1 MMNDAAERSALG
13 FAAAAVLLWS
23 TVATAFKLAL
33 FGLDPLDLLCLSVM
47 VSWAALGAALL
58 RRRFSA
64 RRSGAP
70 SRAGSDAH
78 SADASGGGS
87 DVHSSD
93 VPGAGS
99 AVHSADASGARP
111 GGGLGSFRKEA
122 LIAGML
128 GILNPILY
136 YWILFTA
143 YDRLPAQIAQ
153 PLNYTWPLFLALLA
167 LPINGRGPTRLE
179 TAGILISLAGVVLI
193 ARPGG
198 GVTASADPLG
208 VFLAM
213 GSGVIWAL
221 YWLIGN
227 RLAMDG
233 ALRLFIG
240 FSAAVIPAFI
250 LWAARGFILP
260 GSLSAGL
267 AAVWAG
273 LFEMGLTFLF
283 WDAALQRTARPARI
297 GNLVYIGP
305 VISLIWIA
313 LVLKEPIHPLT
324 IVGLA
329 VIVLGI
335 LTGRNAL
342 RLL

>member
-1 MMNDAAERSALG
+1 MMNDASERSALG

-33 FGLDPLDLLCLSVM
+33 FGLDPLDLLCLSVI

-64 RRSGAP
+64 RR
-70 SRAGSDAH
+70 
-78 SADASGGGS
+78 
-87 DVHSSD
+87 
-93 VPGAGS
+93 
-99 AVHSADASGARP
+99 SGARP

-198 GVTASADPLG
+198 GVTASADPFG
-208 VFLAM
+208 VLLAM

-297 GNLVYIGP
+297 GNLVYTGP
-305 VISLIWIA
+305 FISLIWIA
-313 LVLKEPIHPLT
+313 LVLEEPIHPLT

>member
-1 MMNDAAERSALG
+1 MMNDASERSALG

-64 RRSGAP
+64 RRSGALSGAP
-70 SRAGSDAH
+70 S
-78 SADASGGGS
+78 
-87 DVHSSD
+87 
-93 VPGAGS
+93 GAGS
-99 AVHSADASGARP
+99 AVHSAGASEVGSDVHSADVPGACS
-111 GGGLGSFRKEA
+111 GGGLGSFRKEV

-198 GVTASADPLG
+198 GVTASADLFG
-208 VFLAM
+208 VLLAM

-305 VISLIWIA
+305 FISLIWIA
-313 LVLKEPIHPLT
+313 LVLEEPIHPLT

-335 LTGRNAL
+335 LAGRNAL
-342 RLL
+342 RLPRRTD

>member
-1 MMNDAAERSALG
+1 MMHDASERSALG

-64 RRSGAP
+64 RRSGALSGDP
-70 SRAGSDAH
+70 S
-78 SADASGGGS
+78 
-87 DVHSSD
+87 
-93 VPGAGS
+93 GAGS
-99 AVHSADASGARP
+99 AVHSADASEVGSDVHSADVSGACS
-111 GGGLGSFRKEA
+111 GGGLGSFRKEV

-198 GVTASADPLG
+198 GVTASADLFG
-208 VFLAM
+208 VLLAM

-305 VISLIWIA
+305 FISLIWIA
-313 LVLKEPIHPLT
+313 LVLEEPIHPLT

-335 LTGRNAL
+335 LAGRNAL
-342 RLL
+342 RLPRRTD

>member
-1 MMNDAAERSALG
+1 MNNESERAALG
-13 FAAAAVLLWS
+13 FAMAAVLLWS

-33 FGLDPLDLLCLSVM
+33 FGLDPPDLLCLSVM
-47 VSWAALGAALL
+47 VSWAAIGAALL

-64 RRSGAP
+64 RRSGA
-70 SRAGSDAH
+70 RAGA
-78 SADASGGGS
+78 AS
-87 DVHSSD
+87 
-93 VPGAGS
+93 GAGS
-99 AVHSADASGARP
+99 VVHSADAPEVHP
-111 GGGLGSFRKEA
+111 GRGLGSFRKEA

-128 GILNPILY
+128 GILNPIVY
-136 YWILFTA
+136 YWVLFTA

-167 LPINGRGPTRLE
+167 LPINGRGPTRFE

-198 GVTASADPLG
+198 AGAASADPFG
-208 VFLAM
+208 VLLAL

-240 FSAAVIPAFI
+240 FSAALPPAFI
-250 LWAARGFILP
+250 LWAVRGFILP
-260 GSLSAGL
+260 GSPSAGL
-267 AAVWAG
+267 AAVWTG

-283 WDAALQRTARPARI
+283 WNAALQRTARPARI

-305 VISLIWIA
+305 FISLIWIA
-313 LVLKEPIHPLT
+313 LVLDEPIHPLT

-342 RLL
+342 RLPRRAD

>member
-1 MMNDAAERSALG
+1 MNNESERGALG
-13 FAAAAVLLWS
+13 FAMAAVLLWS

-33 FGLDPLDLLCLSVM
+33 LRLDPPDLLCLSVM
-47 VSWAALGAALL
+47 VSWAAIGAALL

-64 RRSGAP
+64 RRSGACAGAP
-70 SRAGSDAH
+70 S
-78 SADASGGGS
+78 
-87 DVHSSD
+87 
-93 VPGAGS
+93 GAGS
-99 AVHSADASGARP
+99 AVHSADAPEVHP

-128 GILNPILY
+128 GILNPIVY
-136 YWILFTA
+136 YWVLFTA

-198 GVTASADPLG
+198 AGAASADPFG
-208 VFLAM
+208 VLLAL

-240 FSAAVIPAFI
+240 FSAALPPAFI

-260 GSLSAGL
+260 GSPSAGL
-267 AAVWAG
+267 AAVWTG

-283 WDAALQRTARPARI
+283 WNAALQRTARPARI

-305 VISLIWIA
+305 FISLIWIA
-313 LVLKEPIHPLT
+313 LVLDESIHPLT

-342 RLL
+342 RLPRRAD